1 MTRASAL
8 PSGTQIGRVS
18 LLASDRSELVDFY
31 RAVVGLEVYSR
42 DSGKTTLGAGG
53 QTLLVI
59 DETQTAAARDRAEA
73 GLYHTAFRVPSR
85 SALGDALK
93 RIRAHWSL
101 EGASDH
107 DVSEA
112 LYLTDPAGN
121 GVEIYHDR
129 SRDQWPTSDGTI
141 QMGSK
146 PLDLESVLAASN
158 GVPEGDHIESENAIA
173 PETTVGHVHLEVTAI
188 DDARTFYEDE
198 LGFEI
203 AVDPTLSVLFFAA
216 GRYHHHVAVNTWNQR
231 SAPASGCGISWFEV
245 LVPDESSLT
254 AVRDRLLATDK
265 TVSAHDNG
273 FGVTGPDGIEVRV
286 RLENET
292 DSPT

>member
-18 LLASDRSELVDFY
+18 LLASDRSELVNFY
-31 RAVVGLEVYSR
+31 RDVVGLEVYSR
-42 DSGKTTLGAGG
+42 GSEKTTLGAGG

-59 DETQTAAARDRAEA
+59 DEEQNAAPRDRAEA

-85 SALGDALK
+85 SALGEALK
-93 RIRAHWSL
+93 RIRAQWSL

-121 GVEIYHDR
+121 GVEIYRDR

-158 GVPEGDHIESENAIA
+158 GVPEGDHIEFENVID
-173 PETTVGHVHLEVTAI
+173 PETTVGHIHLEVTAI
-188 DDARTFYEDE
+188 DDARAFYKDE

-203 AVDPTLSVLFFAA
+203 AVDPAPSVLFFAA
-216 GRYHHHVAVNTWNQR
+216 SGYHHHVAVNTWNRR
-231 SAPASGCGISWFEV
+231 SAPASGRGIGWFEV
-245 LVPDESSLT
+245 LVPDESALT
-254 AVRDRLLATDK
+254 AVRDRVLATDK
-265 TVSAHDNG
+265 TVSEYDNG
-273 FGVTGPDGIEVRV
+273 FGVTDPDGIEVRV

-292 DSPT
+292 DSST